1 VCVLVFVFFP
11 TVTRRPG
18 KSVGGQLGAHVEEG
32 ALGRTA
38 IEQASKLVK
47 RCGRFSGIRYVG
59 LWPLASYVNA
69 VHGNAKISSEGG

>member
-18 KSVGGQLGAHVEEG
+18 KSGGGQLGAHAEEG

-38 IEQASKLVK
+38 IEQVSKLVK
-47 RCGRFSGIRYVG
+47 RCGCFSGIRYVG
-59 LWPLASYVNA
+59 LWPLASDVNA